1 MTPFIQELVT
11 RGCVT
16 VSPETS
22 LIEITQT
29 MTEKKIG
36 TVMIC
41 QGEKIA
47 GIVSERDVIRIIA
60 KHGDI
65 TGMTAGDIMTKNVK
79 VVSPDVNSTQ
89 IMEMMSNHQIR
100 HVPIAKDG
108 QLLGIVSIT
117 DVVRRL
123 SEKTQ
128 QEADF
133 MRAFINS

>member
-16 VSPETS
+16 ASPETS

>member
-1 MTPFIQELVT
+1 MTPFIQDLVT

-16 VSPETS
+16 ASPETS